1 MARMLSSRKGYH
13 PMLCGDEGPVPQQ
26 DRAVRLRD
34 QCCMHGPPPI
44 PDVGCLG
51 ADGSESRKLQYY
63 NFSII
68 RRTANGELDVL
79 VLREWPLIS
88 QGRLGVR
95 RIKVNSPLSTL

>member
-34 QCCMHGPPPI
+34 QCCMHDPPPI
-44 PDVGCLG
+44 PNVGCLG
-51 ADGSESRKLQYY
+51 VDGSESRKLQYC

-68 RRTANGELDVL
+68 RRTSNGEWGNIARVGCACAKRMASDLPRQTRRPPD
-79 VLREWPLIS
+79 
-88 QGRLGVR
+88 QG
-95 RIKVNSPLSTL
+95 